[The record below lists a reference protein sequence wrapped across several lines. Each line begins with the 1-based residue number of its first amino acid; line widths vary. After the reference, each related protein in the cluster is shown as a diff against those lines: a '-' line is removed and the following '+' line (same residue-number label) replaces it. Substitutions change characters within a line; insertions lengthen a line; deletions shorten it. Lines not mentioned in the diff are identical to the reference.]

1 MSKEKNR
8 QILIYIGIPGSGKS
22 TAAKEYVLNN
32 PDWVRV
38 CRDEFRYAL
47 KNQQMCDL
55 KIEDLITKLVVDT
68 TRSALNKKLNVILDA
83 THVRVKYIEAIIEEF
98 KYEADIDYRV
108 FDISVKKAI
117 ERDAVRDKKVG
128 AQVIEKMFEQY
139 KILLDSF
146 HFQPHKKIN
155 KRPLIIPNFY
165 SKKQNA
171 IIVDLD
177 GTLFNMGNR
186 GPFDWEKVGLDT
198 INPVVELVVNAVREY
213 AMNNIKIIL
222 LSGRDESCRK
232 HTEKSLED
240 NGIDYDEL
248 HMRKKNDFRKDTIIK
263 EEIYWN
269 EVEPRY
275 NVLFAVDDRLSVLK
289 DTWFKLGIFSLCC
302 NQGLIEF

>member
-47 KNQQMCDL
+47 KNQQMCDP

-117 ERDAVRDKKVG
+117 ERDSNRDKKVG
-128 AQVIEKMFEQY
+128 AQVIEKMFDQY

-146 HFQPHKKIN
+146 HFQPHKKIS
-155 KRPLIIPNFY
+155 KRPTIDVKIDWKSNN
-165 SKKQNA
+165 KA
-171 IIVDLD
+171 IIFDID
-177 GTLFNMGNR
+177 GTAAYMGNR
-186 GPFDWEKVGLDT
+186 GPFDWHKVGLDSVCEPVKL
-198 INPVVELVVNAVREY
+198 INGLIADSGNFYV
-213 AMNNIKIIL
+213 IF

-232 HTEKSLED
+232 ETIKWLDD
-240 NGIDYDEL
+240 NGFQYDAL
-248 HMRKKNDFRKDTIIK
+248 YMRSENDFRKDNIIK
-263 EEIYWN
+263 KEIYEREIKSKYNIIGIFDDRNQVVDMWN
-269 EVEPRY
+269 EEGLYVF
-275 NVLFAVDDRLSVLK
+275 N
-289 DTWFKLGIFSLCC
+289 C
-302 NQGLIEF
+302 NQFRLEF